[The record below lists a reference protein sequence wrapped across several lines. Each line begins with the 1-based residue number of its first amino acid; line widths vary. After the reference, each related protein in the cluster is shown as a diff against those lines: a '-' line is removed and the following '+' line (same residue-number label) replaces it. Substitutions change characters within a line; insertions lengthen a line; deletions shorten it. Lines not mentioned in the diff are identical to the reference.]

1 MMTSAQLHA
10 ARMLIPGEFEP
21 NASPHRATRPAPWRR
36 PPPAPFREAGQ
47 LPIVD
52 SYVVAAAARPTTR
65 LGFAAGILGDVAL
78 CMAFIYGVALVP
90 GLAVQGI
97 KAAAALMLDT
107 FGGH

>member
-1 MMTSAQLHA
+1 
-10 ARMLIPGEFEP
+10 MLVPGEFEL
-21 NASPHRATRPAPWRR
+21 NASPHRATRPAPLA
-36 PPPAPFREAGQ
+36 PPAPFREAGH

-65 LGFAAGILGDVAL
+65 LGFAAGILGDLAL
-78 CMAFIYGVALVP
+78 CMALIYGVALVP

-97 KAAAALMLDT
+97 KAAAALVLDT